1 MSNITFDR
9 EAKSVHKKEDI
20 EWLRI
25 WCEDTNDEDL
35 PHVALIGDSITE
47 GYYSFV
53 RDTLKDV
60 AKVDYLATSY
70 SVASEMYRETV
81 KHFVKD
87 SHYAIV
93 HFNYGLHAFSV
104 DEETYA
110 FCCREVLE
118 QISAH
123 TTVIVAN
130 TTTVMDESL
139 QVENASWKEKVIVR
153 NEKLQSIANDLGF
166 VLNDLNALCK
176 TFETSMR
183 NPDGVHFHE
192 SGYIALAE
200 SVVQCIRKQ
209 LERG

>member
-1 MSNITFDR
+1 MSNITFDS
-9 EAKSVHKKEDI
+9 EAKSTHKKEDI

-25 WCEDTNDEDL
+25 WCEDTNEEGL

-53 RDTLKDV
+53 RDALKDV
-60 AKVDYLATSY
+60 ARVDYLATSY
-70 SVASEMYRETV
+70 SVASDMYRETV
-81 KHFVKD
+81 RHFVKD
-87 SHYAIV
+87 SNYTVV

-110 FCCREVLE
+110 LCCRKVLE
-118 QISAH
+118 KISDD
-123 TTVIVAN
+123 TVVIVAN

-139 QVENASWKEKVIVR
+139 QEENVSWKEKVIAR
-153 NEKLQSIANDLGF
+153 NEKIQSIANDLGL
-166 VLNDLNALCK
+166 VLNDLNARCK

-192 SGYIALAE
+192 SGYMALAE
-200 SVVQCIRKQ
+200 SVVQCMRKQ